1 MGPFLIII
9 IQSIPRR
16 SLNRLENFFENKM
29 RNKIRVGTRK
39 VVKSLNNALESTG
52 SARQISRRTVQRY
65 LKTTDW
71 GNTVRRIKNKPLLI
85 KKISKPELIFV
96 KLLKKLDIQL
106 RQDVVIDSDLTSS
119 GVMNL

>member
-1 MGPFLIII
+1 MINRNVTKMCQTLDE
-9 IQSIPRR
+9 SIPRR

-39 VVKSLNNALESTG
+39 VVKSLNHALESTG

-71 GNTVRRIKNKPLLI
+71 GNI
-85 KKISKPELIFV
+85 
-96 KLLKKLDIQL
+96 LDIQL